1 VTIPTNTESTWT
13 IAQLWARLD
22 RVAGLVVAGLVVISA
37 TLSRHAPPGRRIR
50 DDVPLMP
57 RIDRRTWLI
66 FGGYAVAFVLV
77 AMANI
82 AHLPPLVRF
91 VFAVVALAGG
101 AVAVS
106 EATERLAHRMSPA
119 ATGVVQSTLGNLP
132 ELFLAVFALQA
143 GLTGVVAAAL
153 VGSVLGNALFV
164 LGLALVT
171 GGLRH
176 GKLHFSAAANR
187 LYATELLLGVAAL
200 IIPFLATQPGAPD
213 FGHAEELSAF
223 VAVVLLILFAIS
235 VPISLRLKEKPP
247 GTVENEEARA
257 EPEAVPHHVQPLGQT
272 LALLAGSAASAAFVA
287 DWFVEALE
295 PAMGAIGM
303 SEAFAGLIVVAVAGN
318 AIEHLA
324 GVTAAYKNRGDLSMS
339 LILNSALQVVL
350 FLAPVIVL
358 LSFFVAPMPLTL
370 IFDPLLLGTL
380 AVTVLLVYAMV
391 VDGEANAFEGAM
403 LLGLYAIIG
412 AAVWFGP
419 AIGT

>member
-1 VTIPTNTESTWT
+1 MMS
-13 IAQLWARLD
+13 LD
-22 RVAGLVVAGLVVISA
+22 
-37 TLSRHAPPGRRIR
+37 
-50 DDVPLMP
+50 MP

-77 AMANI
+77 AIANLV
-82 AHLPPLVRF
+82 HLPPLLLF
-91 VFAVVALAGG
+91 AFAVLALAGG

-106 EATERLAHRMSPA
+106 EATERLAHRLSPA

-132 ELFLAVFALQA
+132 ELFLAIFALQA
-143 GLTGVVAAAL
+143 GLTQVVAAAL

-164 LGLALVT
+164 LGLALVA

-176 GKLHFSAAANR
+176 GKITFSAAANR

-200 IIPFLATQPGAPD
+200 IVPFLATQPGAPD

-223 VAVVLLILFAIS
+223 VAVVLLVLFAIS
-235 VPISLRLKEKPP
+235 VPISLRLKQAGPGVVPNIEAAETESAPSPGPRAATEVKHAPP
-247 GTVENEEARA
+247 
-257 EPEAVPHHVQPLGQT
+257 PLGQT
-272 LALLAGSAASAAFVA
+272 LVLLGGSAASAAFVA

-295 PAMGAIGM
+295 PAMATIGM
-303 SEAFAGLIVVAVAGN
+303 SEAFAGLIVVAIAGN

-350 FLAPVIVL
+350 FLTPVLVL
-358 LSFFVAPMPLTL
+358 LSFFVAPIPMTL

-380 AVTVLLVYAMV
+380 VVTVLLIYVIV
-391 VDGEANAFEGAM
+391 DDGEANAFEGAM
-403 LLGLYAIIG
+403 LLGLYAIVA
-412 AAVWFGP
+412 AAVWWGP
-419 AIGT
+419 QIGT

>member
-1 VTIPTNTESTWT
+1 
-13 IAQLWARLD
+13 
-22 RVAGLVVAGLVVISA
+22 
-37 TLSRHAPPGRRIR
+37 
-50 DDVPLMP
+50 MP
-57 RIDRRTWLI
+57 RIDRRTLI
-66 FGGYAVAFVLV
+66 VFGGYAAAFVAVAIVNLV
-77 AMANI
+77 A
-82 AHLPPLVRF
+82 LPPMVRF
-91 VFAVVALAGG
+91 VFAVIALAFG

-164 LGLALVT
+164 LGLALLA

-176 GKLHFSAAANR
+176 GHLHFSAAANR

-223 VAVVLLILFAIS
+223 VAIVLLVLFAAS
-235 VPISLRLKEKPP
+235 VPISLRLKQAGP
-247 GTVENEEARA
+247 GSTPDVETATAAEEA
-257 EPEAVPHHVQPLGQT
+257 EEAGAQAPHPAAPPLGQT
-272 LALLAGSAASAAFVA
+272 LVLLGASAASAAFVA
-287 DWFVEALE
+287 EWFVEALE
-295 PAMGAIGM
+295 PAMAAIGM
-303 SEAFAGLIVVAVAGN
+303 SEAFAGLIVVAIAGN

-324 GVTAAYKNRGDLSMS
+324 GVTAAWKNRGDLALS

-358 LSFFVAPMPLTL
+358 LSFVVAPAPLTL
-370 IFDPLLLGTL
+370 IFDPLLLGSL
-380 AVTVLLVYAMV
+380 AATVLLVYAV
-391 VDGEANAFEGAM
+391 VSDGEANAFEGAM
-403 LLGLYAIIG
+403 LLGVYAIIG

>member
-1 VTIPTNTESTWT
+1 MP
-13 IAQLWARLD
+13 D
-22 RVAGLVVAGLVVISA
+22 HVA
-37 TLSRHAPPGRRIR
+37 H
-50 DDVPLMP
+50 MP
-57 RIDRRTWLI
+57 KIDRRTLLI
-66 FGGYAVAFVLV
+66 FGGYAVAFALV
-77 AMANI
+77 AIVNLLG
-82 AHLPPLVRF
+82 LPPIVRF
-91 VFAVVALAGG
+91 VFAVLALAGG

-143 GLTGVVAAAL
+143 GLVEVVAAAL
-153 VGSVLGNALFV
+153 IGSVLGNALFV
-164 LGLALVT
+164 LGLALVA

-176 GKLHFSAAANR
+176 GKITFSAAANR

-200 IIPFLATQPGAPD
+200 IIPFLATQPGEPD
-213 FGHAEELSAF
+213 FGHAQELSAF
-223 VAVVLLILFAIS
+223 VAIVLLVLFAIS
-235 VPISLRLKEKPP
+235 VPISLRLKQSGP
-247 GTVENEEARA
+247 GSFHGSEAAEDDKVETAPAKGGKRVA
-257 EPEAVPHHVQPLGQT
+257 TPAGHAGDVPPLGQT
-272 LALLAGSAASAAFVA
+272 LLLLGGSAASAAFVA

-324 GVTAAYKNRGDLSMS
+324 GVTAAYKNRGDLAMS

-358 LSFFVAPMPLTL
+358 LSFFVAPVPLTL
-370 IFDPLLLGTL
+370 VFDPLLLGSL

-412 AAVWFGP
+412 AAVWWGP
-419 AIGT
+419 QIGT